1 MKGLCIDTILQ
12 IVRIRASCGNNE
24 SLQLSCPQIN
34 WPQLGDN
41 AEVHKILPCIPV
53 KRTAKT
59 TMCARHVAQ
68 HRNHP

>member
-1 MKGLCIDTILQ
+1 MQQQHSRTPLAALILGPAMKGLCIDTILQ

-41 AEVHKILPCIPV
+41 AEV
-53 KRTAKT
+53 
-59 TMCARHVAQ
+59 Q
-68 HRNHP
+68 